1 MKARRLKIKLN
12 SKRTKA
18 RPKRVYDNQAR
29 TDAADENRT
38 AIILALV
45 DLLVE
50 NNGEDVEVAQIAER
64 SKISQ
69 RTIFRFFKDK
79 PAMLHA
85 VNDYI
90 AGYLKQA
97 DEHLKTKSVTEF
109 AKFMFNNFE
118 TAPKLT
124 TAYVISPFGQE
135 ARTLIRKKLNQALL
149 VRLVSEGKIKLTRD
163 NKAKIDFVIS
173 LINARVWFEMR
184 TDFGHSGEV
193 SGEVVEWAMRVLL
206 RELRKTARPLKNL
219 RN

>member
-1 MKARRLKIKLN
+1 LYDNKARA
-12 SKRTKA
+12 S
-18 RPKRVYDNQAR
+18 
-29 TDAADENRT
+29 AADENRT

-50 NNGEDVEVAQIAER
+50 NNGANVEVAQIAKR

-79 PAMLHA
+79 PAMHQA

-90 AGYLKQA
+90 ASYLKDA

-109 AKFMFNNFE
+109 AKFMFSNFE

-124 TAYVISPFGQE
+124 TAYVVSSFGQE
-135 ARTLIRKKLNQALL
+135 ARALIRKRLNQALL
-149 VRLVSEGKIKLTRD
+149 TRLLSDTKLKPTREK
-163 NKAKIDFVIS
+163 KAKLDFLVS

-184 TDFGHSGEV
+184 TDFGHSGAV
-193 SGEVVEWAMRVLL
+193 TGEVVSWAMEVLIRDL
-206 RELRKTARPLKNL
+206 GKP
-219 RN
+219 